1 MARDWEATLRSW
13 VKPPS
18 DNEDAKRDRTE
29 EEIKE
34 ALRATSALN
43 SVNYKVYAKGS
54 YANNTNVR
62 LDYDVDIAV
71 ECRNFFY
78 YDDDGIGADVRKA
91 AMAAAAMPPYK
102 GGYTSDDFKHDVEQA
117 LVDYYGRSAVKRGN
131 MAMRVREKKTTL
143 PADVVP
149 CFEYHYVYD
158 VDVYGYP
165 VYYEGT
171 RVYKDSGGY
180 IHNWPVQQLAK
191 GIEKNNST
199 GYRYKRMVRALKRL
213 ENELVRNGKIAEL
226 PSFLMECLVYNVPN
240 DHFNHIYYLD
250 DMRNVLATIFNETL
264 PSGNYSDWVEVSER
278 KWLFNQAQAWTY
290 QQAHELADVAWDY
303 IGFDLSSESELADLV
318 PV

>member
-29 EEIKE
+29 AEIKE
-34 ALRATSALN
+34 ALKASSAL
-43 SVNYKVYAKGS
+43 SDVKYKVYAKGS

-71 ECRNFFY
+71 ECYNFFY
-78 YDDDGIGADVRKA
+78 YDKEGIGPDVRKA
-91 AMAAAAMPPYK
+91 AIAEAAIAPYK
-102 GGYTSDDFKHDVEQA
+102 GGYTSEAFKRDVEQA
-117 LVDYYGRSAVKRGN
+117 LVDYYGRSAVTRGN

-158 VDVYGYP
+158 VDAYGKP
-165 VYYEGT
+165 VYHQGT
-171 RVYKDSGGY
+171 RVYKDRGGY

-213 ENELVRNGKIAEL
+213 ENELVTKEEISEL

-240 DHFNHIYYLD
+240 TLFNHSSYLA
-250 DMRNVLATIFNETL
+250 DMRGVLGTIFNETL
-264 PSGNYSDWVEVSER
+264 SSGGHKEWVEVSER
-278 KWLFNQAQAWTY
+278 KWLFRSTQPWTY
-290 QQAHELADVAWDY
+290 QQAHELAAVAWNY
-303 IGFDLSSESELADLV
+303 MGFE
-318 PV
+318 